1 VVRKLSAR
9 AALREWRAGW
19 RRFFLTGVAP
29 GGGGGGGEEGEEGE
43 EEGGEVVRLD
53 ARGLRAVMRA
63 RRAAS
68 SASFDSRRSGSL
80 FMTSFSQITFCAG

>member
-19 RRFFLTGVAP
+19 RRFFLAGAAP
-29 GGGGGGGEEGEEGE
+29 GGGGGGGGEDGAVEEC
-43 EEGGEVVRLD
+43 GEVVRLD

-63 RRAAS
+63 RRAAR
-68 SASFDSRRSGSL
+68 SASIDSRRSGSL
-80 FMTSFSQITFCAG
+80 FMTSFSQITFGVG

>member
-1 VVRKLSAR
+1 MDERV
-9 AALREWRAGW
+9 
-19 RRFFLTGVAP
+19 
-29 GGGGGGGEEGEEGE
+29 EEGEEGGAE
-43 EEGGEVVRLD
+43 GEAEGGAVVRLD

-80 FMTSFSQITFCAG
+80 FMTSFSQITFCVG